1 MLTLE
6 VLKANQALT
15 GLTDD
20 QLNAIVTMSK
30 NDEEVVIG
38 KRIGELH
45 GSYDNDILS
54 VTSVKKNDG
63 EKSYDYL
70 KRVLNNYKSKAA
82 ESDGLK
88 TKLRE
93 SEQRVTDL
101 QKQVDGGNSEISR
114 QLKDEKDLTASLK
127 QQLEAKTSEL
137 DKAKKEFD
145 ERLLGVRVDN
155 AFEAIFSGLTFK
167 QDITEPVKAAMK
179 IAAKSEVMSKGAI
192 SFDETRNELVIRN
205 DKGEIL
211 RNQANNMNP
220 YTLEELVKETAIKD
234 ILMKNKSG
242 IGSTPPSGVPGADGQ
257 DLLDFTGIKTQS
269 EADEAISKHLEAK
282 GFQRDT
288 DEFWS
293 QYGQLREANNV
304 AALPLR

>member
-6 VLKANQALT
+6 VLRANQALT

-70 KRVLNNYKSKAA
+70 KRVLNDYKSKAN
-82 ESDGLK
+82 ERENLK
-88 TKLRE
+88 TQLAEAK
-93 SEQRVTDL
+93 QKATDL
-101 QKQVDGGNSEISR
+101 QKLVDGGNGELSK
-114 QLKDEKDLTASLK
+114 QLKDEKDLVASLK
-127 QQLEAKTSEL
+127 QQLTAKDTELAEAKKDYDT
-137 DKAKKEFD
+137 K
-145 ERLLGVRVDN
+145 LLGFRVDM
-155 AFEAIFSGLTFK
+155 AFDSVFSGLNFK
-167 QDITEPVKAAMK
+167 QDITEPVKKAMMQ
-179 IAAKSEVMSKGAI
+179 AAKSEVLAKGSL
-192 SFDETRNELVIRN
+192 SFDEARNGLVLRN
-205 DKGEIL
+205 ANGEIV
-211 RNQANNMNP
+211 RNSANNMEP
-220 YTLEELVKETAIKD
+220 YTLAELVGETSIKD

-242 IGSTPPSGVPGADGQ
+242 NGTTPPAGGSGAGGQ

-293 QYGQLREANNV
+293 QYGQLRESNNV